1 MLAFCFDKI
10 CLRLDTKRLVF
21 GIFESNKIRTGETM
35 AILWRVLVWSLRALY
50 EGRWPATDFRGQP
63 WEAGSA
69 EAALAGTQL
78 AGGYY
83 GVVFLLKGDWEHFS
97 KTFGYPRHNSN
108 APCWL
113 CRCEKGE
120 QSDQRDW
127 PTNFSRTARW
137 KSALVSPAEW
147 RAENAATMHQLFREF
162 AFLSNANIEVDEL
175 HCIHLGTSTY
185 FLGSV
190 LYKLVFEML
199 PGTPLANMEIVW
211 SEICQEYA
219 RQGIEAQ
226 YNSLGLGSFC
236 NVQAPSSAYPC
247 LKGRAAEVKWL
258 VPALAA
264 IWQRLQRPENATD
277 RLVGELLEGQLAIQG
292 LLDEDAADFQM
303 DAESAKELVKL
314 VDKWLANYCRVAHK
328 STARGEL
335 LFSVVPKHHALWHF
349 ARKAWNLHP
358 RRGACYADED
368 FMGTCKQLVK
378 GCVNALPLHKVPLAV
393 LRKYRWG
400 MVAQYLRSEQP

>member
-1 MLAFCFDKI
+1 
-10 CLRLDTKRLVF
+10 
-21 GIFESNKIRTGETM
+21 
-35 AILWRVLVWSLRALY
+35 
-50 EGRWPATDFRGQP
+50 
-63 WEAGSA
+63 
-69 EAALAGTQL
+69 
-78 AGGYY
+78 
-83 GVVFLLKGDWEHFS
+83 
-97 KTFGYPRHNSN
+97 
-108 APCWL
+108 
-113 CRCEKGE
+113 
-120 QSDQRDW
+120 
-127 PTNFSRTARW
+127 
-137 KSALVSPAEW
+137 
-147 RAENAATMHQLFREF
+147 
-162 AFLSNANIEVDEL
+162 
-175 HCIHLGTSTY
+175 
-185 FLGSV
+185 
-190 LYKLVFEML
+190 ML
-199 PGTPLANMEIVW
+199 PGTPLENMEIAW
-211 SEICQEYA
+211 REICQEYA

-236 NVQAPSSAYPC
+236 NVPAPSSAYPC

-264 IWQRLQRPENATD
+264 IWQRRQRPGNAAD

-303 DAESAKELVKL
+303 EPDSAKELVKL
-314 VDKWLANYCRVAHK
+314 VDKWLANYCRVANA

-349 ARKAWNLHP
+349 ARKASNLHP